1 MNDKRLENILSKCR
15 SFYRLLSLM
24 SRAFASKMLIVL
36 PLIEIWP
43 LSHSYLNFRDRVSL
57 VISSWLARTLL
68 ATGSLIVLEAN
79 RESAGNCSRR

>member
-36 PLIEIWP
+36 PLIEIWS
-43 LSHSYLNFRDRVSL
+43 LSHKRFEFSLQGLAGHIELVSEDPF
-57 VISSWLARTLL
+57 
-68 ATGSLIVLEAN
+68 GD
-79 RESAGNCSRR
+79 RESTGNCSRR